1 MKKAPPEPT
10 KQTAGKDTPDNPATL
25 RASRKVLWFGGLLL
39 LTLFVQTLDLPWRLL
54 TVLTGGAAAVFGVIA
69 LVAAWKARMR
79 GLTIP
84 AVVIGIVMSSVMALS
99 TLLLLFIWQIEIDHQ
114 DCVNG
119 AITVSARDT
128 CDTTYQQDFE
138 EWRKNMESR
147 AGIRS

>member
-1 MKKAPPEPT
+1 MKKAPPEPR
-10 KQTAGKDTPDNPATL
+10 KQVTDKNTPEDPATV
-25 RASRKVLWFGGLLL
+25 RASRRVLRFGGLLL

-54 TVLTGGAAAVFGVIA
+54 TVLIGGAAAVYGFMA
-69 LVAAWKARMR
+69 LVTAWKAGMR

-128 CDTTYQQDFE
+128 CDTTYQQDFD

-147 AGIRS
+147 AGIG